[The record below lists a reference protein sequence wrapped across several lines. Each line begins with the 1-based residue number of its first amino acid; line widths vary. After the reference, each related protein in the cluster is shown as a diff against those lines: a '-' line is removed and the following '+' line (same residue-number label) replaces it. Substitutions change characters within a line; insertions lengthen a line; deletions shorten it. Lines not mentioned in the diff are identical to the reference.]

1 MTGLLY
7 QDFCTAKGKWML
19 RILAACVL
27 ILIGMVIWGDPDG
40 MAGALFLAILGLIA
54 VYYGISIPEKIFAS
68 DEKNSIRTFLLSLP
82 TGGRKYVQE
91 KYAFMGI
98 YYYTLAN
105 LLVVLQ
111 TFVLGGIRKEE
122 LAENM
127 VLYIS
132 MLGTMLFLL
141 VVAALFIAAVEFP
154 FLFAFG
160 SRAARYVKT
169 ALVVFLF
176 FAAMVWLLFDPAAM
190 EDGAGMM
197 PLLEWMTRHTEAVQL
212 LEVCMPAIIILLYF
226 ISYKGSVLLFR
237 KRGEMYE

>member
-40 MAGALFLAILGLIA
+40 MDGALFLAILGLIA
-54 VYYGISIPEKIFAS
+54 VCYGISIPEKIFAS

-141 VVAALFIAAVEFP
+141 VVAAL
-154 FLFAFG
+154 LF
-160 SRAARYVKT
+160 Y
-169 ALVVFLF
+169 
-176 FAAMVWLLFDPAAM
+176 
-190 EDGAGMM
+190 
-197 PLLEWMTRHTEAVQL
+197 
-212 LEVCMPAIIILLYF
+212 IL
-226 ISYKGSVLLFR
+226 
-237 KRGEMYE
+237 

>member
-27 ILIGMVIWGDPDG
+27 IFIATVIWGDPEGID
-40 MAGALFLAILGLIA
+40 GALFLAILGCIA
-54 VYYGISIPEKIFAS
+54 VCYGISIPEKIFAS

-82 TGGRKYVQE
+82 TGGKKYVME

-98 YYYTLAN
+98 YYYLLAN
-105 LLVVLQ
+105 LLVVFRL
-111 TFVLGGIRKEE
+111 FVLGGIGKEE
-122 LAENM
+122 LTEDI
-127 VLYIS
+127 VLQIS
-132 MLGTMLFLL
+132 MLSTMMFLL
-141 VVAALFIAAVEFP
+141 IVAALFIAAIEFP

-169 ALVVFLF
+169 ALVTFLF
-176 FAAMVWLLFDPAAM
+176 FVVMVWVLFAPAAV
-190 EDGAGMM
+190 EDGAGMTF
-197 PLLEWMTRHTEAVQL
+197 LLEWMISHTEEVAF
-212 LEVCMPAIIILLYF
+212 LEVCMPAIVILLYF

>member
-105 LLVVLQ
+105 LLVVLVAVWKYQ
-111 TFVLGGIRKEE
+111 SRPKDEYDA
-122 LAENM
+122 LA
-127 VLYIS
+127 
-132 MLGTMLFLL
+132 
-141 VVAALFIAAVEFP
+141 AAV
-154 FLFAFG
+154 G
-160 SRAARYVKT
+160 N
-169 ALVVFLF
+169 
-176 FAAMVWLLFDPAAM
+176 
-190 EDGAGMM
+190 AG
-197 PLLEWMTRHTEAVQL
+197 LAVAG
-212 LEVCMPAIIILLYF
+212 VSC
-226 ISYKGSVLLFR
+226 
-237 KRGEMYE
+237 

>member
-1 MTGLLY
+1 
-7 QDFCTAKGKWML
+7 
-19 RILAACVL
+19 
-27 ILIGMVIWGDPDG
+27 MVYR
-40 MAGALFLAILGLIA
+40 
-54 VYYGISIPEKIFAS
+54 VYTEK
-68 DEKNSIRTFLLSLP
+68 
-82 TGGRKYVQE
+82 
-91 KYAFMGI
+91 
-98 YYYTLAN
+98 
-105 LLVVLQ
+105 
-111 TFVLGGIRKEE
+111 KEE
-122 LAENM
+122 LAEDM
-127 VLYIS
+127 VLNIS

-141 VVAALFIAAVEFP
+141 VVAALLIAAVEFP

-197 PLLEWMTRHTEAVQL
+197 SLLEWMTRHTDEVL
-212 LEVCMPAIIILLYF
+212 MFEVCMPAMVILLYF

>member
-1 MTGLLY
+1 MTGILY

-40 MAGALFLAILGLIA
+40 MDGALFLAILGLIA
-54 VYYGISIPEKIFAS
+54 VCYGISIPEKIFAS

-111 TFVLGGIRKEE
+111 RFVLGGNKERRSGGE
-122 LAENM
+122 YGFVHIHARYHA
-127 VLYIS
+127 VFTGCFRTFYCCGRIS
-132 MLGTMLFLL
+132 VSVCLREQGSTVCQNGTGGISFLCGDGL
-141 VVAALFIAAVEFP
+141 AAL
-154 FLFAFG
+154 
-160 SRAARYVKT
+160 
-169 ALVVFLF
+169 
-176 FAAMVWLLFDPAAM
+176 
-190 EDGAGMM
+190 
-197 PLLEWMTRHTEAVQL
+197 
-212 LEVCMPAIIILLYF
+212 
-226 ISYKGSVLLFR
+226 
-237 KRGEMYE
+237 

>member
-40 MAGALFLAILGLIA
+40 MDGALFLAILGLIA
-54 VYYGISIPEKIFAS
+54 VCYGISIPEKIFTS

-82 TGGRKYVQE
+82 TGDRKYVQE

-111 TFVLGGIRKEE
+111 RFVLGGIRKEE

-127 VLYIS
+127 VLHIS

-141 VVAALFIAAVEFP
+141 VVSALFIAAVEFP

-169 ALVVFLF
+169 ALVAFLF

-190 EDGAGMM
+190 EDGAGM
-197 PLLEWMTRHTEAVQL
+197 LEWMTWHTDAVQL
-212 LEVCMPAIIILLYF
+212 LEVCMPAIVILLYF

>member
-40 MAGALFLAILGLIA
+40 MGALFLAILGLIA
-54 VYYGISIPEKIFAS
+54 VCYGISIPEKIFTS

-82 TGGRKYVQE
+82 TGDRKYVQE

-111 TFVLGGIRKEE
+111 RFVLGGIRKEE

-127 VLYIS
+127 VLHIS

-141 VVAALFIAAVEFP
+141 VVSALFIAAVEFP

-169 ALVVFLF
+169 ALVAFLF

-190 EDGAGMM
+190 EDGAGM
-197 PLLEWMTRHTEAVQL
+197 LEWMTRHTDAVQL
-212 LEVCMPAIIILLYF
+212 LEVCMPAIVILLYF

-237 KRGEMYE
+237 KRGEKYE

>member
-40 MAGALFLAILGLIA
+40 MDGALFLAILGLIA
-54 VYYGISIPEKIFAS
+54 VCYGISIPEKIFAS

-111 TFVLGGIRKEE
+111 RFVLGGIRKED

-132 MLGTMLFLL
+132 MLGTMLFYCRGRISVSVCLREQGSTVCQNGTGGISFL
-141 VVAALFIAAVEFP
+141 CGDGLAAL
-154 FLFAFG
+154 
-160 SRAARYVKT
+160 
-169 ALVVFLF
+169 
-176 FAAMVWLLFDPAAM
+176 
-190 EDGAGMM
+190 
-197 PLLEWMTRHTEAVQL
+197 
-212 LEVCMPAIIILLYF
+212 
-226 ISYKGSVLLFR
+226 
-237 KRGEMYE
+237 

>member
-19 RILAACVL
+19 RILAACML

-40 MAGALFLAILGLIA
+40 MDRALFLAILGLIA
-54 VYYGISIPEKIFAS
+54 VCYGISIPEKIFAS
-68 DEKNSIRTFLLSLP
+68 DEKNSIRTFLLSFP

-111 TFVLGGIRKEE
+111 SFVLGGIRKEE

-141 VVAALFIAAVEFP
+141 VVSALFIAAVEFP

-169 ALVVFLF
+169 ALMVFLF
-176 FAAMVWLLFDPAAM
+176 FAAMVWLLFEPAAM
-190 EDGAGMM
+190 EDGADMM